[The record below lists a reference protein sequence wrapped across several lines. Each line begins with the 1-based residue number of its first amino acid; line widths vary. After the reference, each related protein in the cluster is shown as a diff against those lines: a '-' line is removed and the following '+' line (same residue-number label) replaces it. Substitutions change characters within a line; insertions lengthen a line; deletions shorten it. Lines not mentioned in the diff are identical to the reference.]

1 MCILIPKGSRGVLP
15 LLLFKKENFR
25 QNEITLPRT
34 CALKFSGEYRE
45 VEGYKY
51 PVFVYVKN
59 KAEPI
64 DKYLEQ
70 IRAGNYNLVRPENE
84 PDYAPAPAPPA
95 RSMFSMS
102 ARVGTGGKRKTKRKR
117 HKK

>member
-1 MCILIPKGSRGVLP
+1 
-15 LLLFKKENFR
+15 LLFKKENFR
-25 QNEITLPRT
+25 QNEVTLPRT
-34 CALKFSGEYRE
+34 SALKFSGEYRE

-51 PVFVYVKN
+51 PIFVYVKN

-70 IRAGNYNLVRPENE
+70 IRAGNYNLERPANE
-84 PDYAPAPAPPA
+84 PDYAPAPVPAPVPVPVPA
-95 RSMFSMS
+95 RSMFSLTRS
-102 ARVGTGGKRKTKRKR
+102 ARVGSGKRKTKRKR